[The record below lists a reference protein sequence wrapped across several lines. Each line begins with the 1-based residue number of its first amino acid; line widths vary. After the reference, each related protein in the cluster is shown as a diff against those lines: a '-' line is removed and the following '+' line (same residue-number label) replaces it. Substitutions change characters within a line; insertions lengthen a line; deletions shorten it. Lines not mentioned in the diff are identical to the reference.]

1 MMEMRVSQQI
11 IEVLEF
17 LGEKFGIAID
27 WSSDTVLPV
36 LQTLCG
42 KYIRWEIATSIAWVV
57 VGIILLIIGF
67 IALPKAIAALERYR
81 IDYDEDWR
89 LYVSIIITVAC
100 LLFGFIA
107 VSTQV
112 FDIIKCYA
120 FPELRVFEYIQDLI
134 QSNTAQ

>member
-27 WSSDTVLPV
+27 WSSDTMLPV

-57 VGIILLIIGF
+57 VGIILLIVGF

-89 LYVSIIITVAC
+89 LYVSIIVTVAC
-100 LLFGFIA
+100 LLLGFIA

>member
-1 MMEMRVSQQI
+1 MKISEQI
-11 IEVLEF
+11 IEVLEY

-27 WSSDTVLPV
+27 WSSETVLPV
-36 LQTLCG
+36 IQTLCG
-42 KYIRWEIATSIAWVV
+42 KYIRWEIATSIVWAVIGV
-57 VGIILLIIGF
+57 ILLIIGF

-81 IDYDEDWR
+81 EDYDEDWR
-89 LYVSIIITVAC
+89 LYVSIIVTIFC

-120 FPELRVFEYIQDLI
+120 FPELQVFEYIQGLI
-134 QSNTAQ
+134 TSNTAN

>member
-1 MMEMRVSQQI
+1 MKVSEQI
-11 IEVLEF
+11 IKVLEY

-27 WSSDTVLPV
+27 WSSETVLPV
-36 LQTLCG
+36 IQTLFE

-57 VGIILLIIGF
+57 IGVILLIIGF

-81 IDYDEDWR
+81 EDYDEDWR
-89 LYVSIIITVAC
+89 LYVSIIVTIFC
-100 LLFGFIA
+100 LLFGLIA

-120 FPELRVFEYIQDLI
+120 FPELQVFEYIQDLI
-134 QSNTAQ
+134 TSNTAN